1 VRADLRDGKVSLDAA
16 RHSYGYR
23 GNV

>member
-1 VRADLRDGKVSLDAA
+1 VRADLRDGKVSLEAA
-16 RHSYGYR
+16 RHFYGYR